1 MTPPV
6 RSSAEADPKSVNP
19 TRAKLIGKIVLARFL
34 QRSPASVLA
43 AVSGAE
49 DVARSH
55 GLFDGPIPAVR
66 RRMLPCATLELGVVP
81 DEAVGRV
88 QIRRGKPMLGWR
100 SASFAFEY
108 IVDGPRLA
116 ACLQQGGD
124 GTTATILRAVRVLL
138 LVTTRNRITHGVCQV
153 LLRAQREFLRTGDE
167 ARLVPLTGRELA
179 RAVQAQG
186 VTAADASRV
195 SRVLRLTVLVLPDG
209 TPRPLRMLCPTS
221 RTVLGALVRD
231 VLDRERLLRARGCL
245 MRAWGDDEIARRV
258 QQRPNV
264 FVSRRLVAYCRK
276 NLGAPGARA
285 RTRRGCYMAITMDF
299 SSLARLDHQSIFR
312 HAPTAPGVYEL
323 RLAPSERGHA
333 PICAGV
339 IYVGK
344 AKNLRRRLLA
354 HASGNGQNKKLSCYI
369 RRARVSFRYRV
380 ENGDIKR
387 AEEALYQQFRET
399 YGRPPECNQMSP

>member
-1 MTPPV
+1 
-6 RSSAEADPKSVNP
+6 
-19 TRAKLIGKIVLARFL
+19 
-34 QRSPASVLA
+34 
-43 AVSGAE
+43 
-49 DVARSH
+49 
-55 GLFDGPIPAVR
+55 
-66 RRMLPCATLELGVVP
+66 
-81 DEAVGRV
+81 
-88 QIRRGKPMLGWR
+88 
-100 SASFAFEY
+100 
-108 IVDGPRLA
+108 
-116 ACLQQGGD
+116 
-124 GTTATILRAVRVLL
+124 
-138 LVTTRNRITHGVCQV
+138 VTTRNRITHEVCQV
-153 LLRAQREFLRTGDE
+153 LLRVQREFLRTGDE

-195 SRVLRLTVLVLPDG
+195 SRVLRSTVLVLPDG

-231 VLDRERLLRARGCL
+231 VLDRERMLRARGCL
-245 MRAWGDDEIARRV
+245 KRAWGDDEIARRV
-258 QQRPNV
+258 QQRPDV

-299 SSLARLDHQSIFR
+299 SSLARLDRQGIFR

-323 RLAPSERGHA
+323 RLVPGERGHA
-333 PICAGV
+333 SSCAGV

-354 HASGNGQNKKLSCYI
+354 HASGNGRNKKLSRYV
-369 RRARVSFRYRV
+369 RRARISFRYRV

-387 AEEALYQQFRET
+387 AEEELYQQFRET